1 VRTLDPGHPECLTEV
16 LDRAAELVIKPRSG
30 HGGVGVVVC
39 PHADPQDVDRAREAV
54 RAAPERYIAQEMVL
68 LSEHPTLVDGTLAPR
83 HVDLRPFVF
92 LGPGRE
98 ARVLPGGLTRFAR
111 DAGSLVVN
119 SSQNGGAKD
128 TWVM

>member
-1 VRTLDPGHPECLTEV
+1 MNGTF
-16 LDRAAELVIKPRSG
+16 
-30 HGGVGVVVC
+30 
-39 PHADPQDVDRAREAV
+39 
-54 RAAPERYIAQEMVL
+54 IAQDLVM
-68 LSEHPTLVDGTLAPR
+68 LSEHPTLIDGRLQPR

-98 ARVLPGGLTRFAR
+98 PRVLPGGLTRVAL

-128 TWVM
+128 TWIC